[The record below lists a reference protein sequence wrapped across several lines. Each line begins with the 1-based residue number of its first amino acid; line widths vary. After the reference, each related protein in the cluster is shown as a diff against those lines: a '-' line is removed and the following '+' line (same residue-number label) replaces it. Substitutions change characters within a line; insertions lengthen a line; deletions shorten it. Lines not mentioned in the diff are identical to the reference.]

1 MVSEIVNRC
10 SACND
15 VQCNVILPN
24 SQVIF
29 AVGGWSGGSPTNVIE
44 SYDTRADRW
53 VLVETADTGPRAY
66 HGCATVNSKV
76 YVIGGFDGMDYF
88 NTCRCYDPLEKS
100 WSEVSPMNA
109 RRCYVSV
116 TVLNGY
122 IYAMGGFD
130 GQNRQNTAEKYQPA
144 INQWSLIA
152 PMNHQRSDAS
162 ACSANGN
169 YIYQGLVLF

>member
-1 MVSEIVNRC
+1 MSSV
-10 SACND
+10 
-15 VQCNVILPN
+15 
-24 SQVIF
+24 
-29 AVGGWSGGSPTNVIE
+29 
-44 SYDTRADRW
+44 
-53 VLVETADTGPRAY
+53 GPRAY

-116 TVLNGY
+116 TVLGGF

-130 GQNRQNTAEKYQPA
+130 GQNRQNTAEKYQPS

-162 ACSANGN
+162 ACSTNGMECYN
-169 YIYQGLVLF
+169 LRPRATPQHLITYRHKFCYHKT

>member
-1 MVSEIVNRC
+1 MSRFSGIWHTFVGIFMAFFMVASLFICPVFRPC
-10 SACND
+10 A
-15 VQCNVILPN
+15 
-24 SQVIF
+24 QVIF

-53 VLVETADTGPRAY
+53 VVVDSADVGPRAY
-66 HGCATVNSKV
+66 HGCATINHKV

-88 NTCRCYDPLEKS
+88 NTCRCYGPVDRT

-116 TVLNGY
+116 TVLGGY

-130 GQNRQNTAEKYQPA
+130 GHVRQNTAERYQPS

-152 PMNHQRSDAS
+152 PMIHQRSDAS
-162 ACSANGN
+162 ACSTRG
-169 YIYQGLVLF
+169 